1 MDNSNLPSCCRF
13 VVAAVNMAGVARKRV
28 TSDVLVAL
36 SAGVVI
42 RTCICVVVARMV
54 GCDERAV
61 DIATRVD
68 RE

>member
-1 MDNSNLPSCCRF
+1 
-13 VVAAVNMAGVARKRV
+13 MAGVARKRV

-42 RTCICVVVARMV
+42 RTCMCVVVARMV